1 VPALALALYLVWA
14 LLAFGVRTWIQLR
27 RTGDTGFRGLR
38 GDPGSVEWWA
48 GALFV
53 LALLIGVAA
62 PVIGLLDVQPLD
74 GFDSAAVQVGGVVV
88 TVVGIVL
95 TLLAQLAMGDSWR
108 VGVDHNERTVLV
120 TSGPFSIV
128 RNPIY
133 SAMSVTAVGLVLL
146 VGNWL
151 ALLGLV
157 VLATALELQVRVVE
171 EPHLLAMHGDGY
183 RRYAARVGRFVPGFG
198 RRLDA

>member
-14 LLAFGVRTWIQLR
+14 LLAFGMRTWVQLR
-27 RTGDTGFRGLR
+27 RTGDTGFRGVR

-62 PVIGLLDVQPLD
+62 PVVGILDVEPLD
-74 GFDSAAVQVGGVVV
+74 GFDSTAVHVAGVVA

-95 TLLAQLAMGDSWR
+95 TLIAQLSMGDSWR

-120 TSGPFSIV
+120 TSGPFTFV

-133 SAMSVTAVGLVLL
+133 SAMSVTAIGFALL

-151 ALLGLV
+151 ALVGLV

-171 EPHLLAMHGDGY
+171 EPYLLAVHGDAY
-183 RRYAARVGRFVPGFG
+183 RSYATRVGRFVPGFG
-198 RRLDA
+198 RSLDT